1 MKTSIKKF
9 QLHAA
14 LVLLAGLG
22 PATTWAAATCSPTIS
37 VIVIDTQAPISSPRD
52 AAPGTPLSGWHESE
66 ASTNWYNCTAS
77 AGTGTGVGMNVS
89 LSATGQTKVVDGK
102 LYNVYA
108 TGVNGIGV
116 IVGGWSYAHACGW
129 TEGGMGP
136 LPNNTW
142 RARACNGQGDVSN
155 GGQLRVMFVQTGP
168 IAAGALPQTR
178 IAGAR
183 PVHQPLGI
191 DHPVLLPGGAIINV
205 FITGMSV
212 RSQACSTSDVSVI
225 LDLPKVSVFSGK
237 GSSSQVAPFEIA
249 LNNCPSGLNAIHY
262 QIDAVT
268 PIVDNANAVV
278 DLDGSSSASGI
289 GIQLLDGDGNPA
301 ILGTKRPFTGY
312 NGATGGNFKIPLRAR
327 YRQTGDTITPG
338 SANSAVTF
346 TMSYL

>member
-1 MKTSIKKF
+1 MKTSIKKS

-22 PATTWAAATCSPTIS
+22 PATTWAAATCSQVLS
-37 VIVIDTQAPISSPRD
+37 VSTVNTPAPISSPRD
-52 AAPGTPLSGWHESE
+52 AAPGASLSGWLESE

-77 AGTGTGVGMNVS
+77 AGTGTGTAMKVS
-89 LSATGQTKVVDGK
+89 LPAAGQTKVVDGIA
-102 LYNVYA
+102 YEVYA
-108 TGVNGIGV
+108 TGVNGIGI
-116 IVGGWSYAHACGW
+116 IVGWWNFANSCSWSV
-129 TEGGMGP
+129 
-136 LPNNTW
+136 L
-142 RARACNGQGDVSN
+142 RAVTSQNWSSRTCNGQGGVTN
-155 GGQLRVMFVQTGP
+155 GGHWRVMFVKTGP
-168 IAAGALPQTR
+168 ITAGALPP
-178 IAGAR
+178 ISVGVAR
-183 PVHQPLGI
+183 AVRHE
-191 DHPVLLPGGAIINV
+191 PGGEALL
-205 FITGMSV
+205 ITGMELNLFTVGVSV
-212 RSQACSTSDVSVI
+212 QSQACSSSDVSVF
-225 LDLPKVSVFSGK
+225 LGLPKVSVFSGK
-237 GSSSQVAPFEIA
+237 GSSSQAETFDIS

-278 DLDGSSSASGI
+278 DLDGSSSAAGI